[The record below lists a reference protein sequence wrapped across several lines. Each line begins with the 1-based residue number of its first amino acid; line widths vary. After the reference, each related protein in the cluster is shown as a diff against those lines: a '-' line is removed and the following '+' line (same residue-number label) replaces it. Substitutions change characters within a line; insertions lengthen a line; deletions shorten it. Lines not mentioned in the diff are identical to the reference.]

1 LSDTSKGTP
10 GEAAP
15 GAKRGE
21 EEEETE
27 GVGSLA
33 SFLIARSCNNARH
46 TFLESSLYTDLTQ

>member
-1 LSDTSKGTP
+1 MSDTSKTNAAGHGTP

-33 SFLIARSCNNARH
+33 SFLIARSCKNARH
-46 TFLESSLYTDLTQ
+46 TL